1 MKTHLRGSGDFH
13 RVYRMGKRYECF
25 LITAFVLPNKL
36 PYHRLGITAS
46 RKALGNA
53 VCRNRAKRL
62 LRESFR
68 LTAVQRATLKTH
80 YDWVLNGRRSLLT
93 SKVDKPLEEFKK
105 IILSVA
111 KAEVVGSVNESKLA

>member
-1 MKTHLRGSGDFH
+1 
-13 RVYRMGKRYECF
+13 MGKRYECF

>member
-1 MKTHLRGSGDFH
+1 MKTNLRTSGDFQC
-13 RVYRMGKRYECF
+13 VYRMGKRYESL

-68 LTAVQRATLKTH
+68 LSESSLDALQTH

-93 SKVDKPLEEFKK
+93 SKVNKSLEELNK
-105 IILSVA
+105 IIGSVA
-111 KAEVVGSVNESKLA
+111 KAEVIGSVKKSQLA

>member
-1 MKTHLRGSGDFH
+1 MKTHLRGSSDFQ
-13 RVYRMGKRYECF
+13 RVYRTGKRYESF

-53 VCRNRAKRL
+53 VCRNRAKRI

-68 LTAVQRATLKTH
+68 LTVNQRDSLQLH
-80 YDWVLNGRRSLLT
+80 YDWVLNGRRSLLS
-93 SKVDKPLEEFKK
+93 SKVNSPLEEFKK
-105 IILSVA
+105 IIGSVA
-111 KAEVVGSVNESKLA
+111 KAEAISSVNESQLA

>member
-1 MKTHLRGSGDFH
+1 MKTHIGGSRDFQ

-68 LTAVQRATLKTH
+68 LTKIQRETLHTH

-93 SKVDKPLEEFKK
+93 SKVDKPREEMRK
-105 IILSVA
+105 IILSVS